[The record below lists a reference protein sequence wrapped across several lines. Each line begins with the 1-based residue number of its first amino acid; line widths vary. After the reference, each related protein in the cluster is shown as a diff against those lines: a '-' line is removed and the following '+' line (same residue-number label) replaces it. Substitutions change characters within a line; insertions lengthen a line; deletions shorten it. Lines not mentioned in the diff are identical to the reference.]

1 MDSPYSQLIVS
12 PSNLLL
18 ASMPAN
24 ALTDILFQAA
34 FLLSIGL
41 ALILAIC
48 PTTLPTAPAAPL
60 TSTVSP
66 DFNGPPRSSRPMYA
80 VALNVENGYITKV
93 KERDILTAANK
104 LNANMYANCIPFQH
118 VGTRSESRLGTRRSC
133 F

>member
-18 ASMPAN
+18 TSMPAN

-104 LNANMYANCIPFQH
+104 LNANRYANWIPFH
-118 VGTRSESRLGTRRSC
+118 WVGTRSESRLGTRRSC